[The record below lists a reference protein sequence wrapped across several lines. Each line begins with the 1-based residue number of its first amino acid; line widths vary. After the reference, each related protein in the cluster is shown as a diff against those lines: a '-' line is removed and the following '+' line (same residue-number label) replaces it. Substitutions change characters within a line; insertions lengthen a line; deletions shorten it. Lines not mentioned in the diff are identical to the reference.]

1 MDGFLIREATP
12 QDVFGISV
20 VEKSCFSVPTSKE
33 LFDAALAHPDWH
45 YFVIEY
51 EKKIV
56 GYCGIYLILDE
67 GQIGNIGI
75 LPEFRSRGFGLALM
89 DHIIS
94 FCEKS
99 DIKTITLEVRE
110 SNMVARNLYTKLGF
124 VIVGSRRN
132 YYVKPVENAILMDKK
147 LD

>member
-1 MDGFLIREATP
+1 MD
-12 QDVFGISV
+12 
-20 VEKSCFSVPTSKE
+20 
-33 LFDAALAHPDWH
+33 
-45 YFVIEY
+45 Y
-51 EKKIV
+51 
-56 GYCGIYLILDE
+56 
-67 GQIGNIGI
+67 
-75 LPEFRSRGFGLALM
+75 
-89 DHIIS
+89 IIS

-124 VIVGSRRN
+124 AIVGSRRN